1 VPAEP
6 FRCSTVALALKEPQH
21 GTASIVRNW
30 ILIEQPG
37 PWGPNAYM
45 QSRLPRPVARW
56 LRSRTAELGIRVVL
70 LRRHGRTDPEHRR
83 CYLAHTGATTSWV
96 EHGVLRSPQEI
107 LDVDL
112 SALAAGERTGF
123 GRLNER
129 PLYLVCTN
137 GRRDPCCAERG
148 RPLAR
153 TLSAAFGERVWECS
167 HIGGDRFAGNV
178 VCFPHGIYLGRV
190 RPEEAVSIA
199 QRYEEGIIDLDH
211 YRGRSCYDFAV
222 QSAEYFVRRRENL
235 HRVNDLVLVKR
246 TEGRPGEVIAQ
257 FSSPDGS
264 IYRVR
269 VRSTPVVE
277 ARPLT
282 CHAAEES
289 RPRNFELMRE
299 EV

>member
-1 VPAEP
+1 M
-6 FRCSTVALALKEPQH
+6 KEPQH
-21 GTASIVRNW
+21 GTASIVRSW

-45 QSRLPRPVARW
+45 QSRLPRQVARW
-56 LRSRTAELGIRVVL
+56 LRALTAELAIRVVL
-70 LRRHGRTDPEHRR
+70 LRRHGRTDPERR
-83 CYLAHTGATTSWV
+83 HCYLAHTCATTSWV
-96 EHGVLRSPQEI
+96 EHGVLRSAKEI
-107 LDVDL
+107 LDVNL
-112 SALAAGERTGF
+112 SPLAAGERTGF
-123 GRLNER
+123 GTLHER

-199 QRYEEGIIDLDH
+199 QRYAEGIIDLDH

-235 HRVNDLVLVKR
+235 HHVNDLVLVKR
-246 TEGRPGEVIAQ
+246 TERRPGEVIAE
-257 FSSPDGS
+257 FSSLDGS
-264 IYRVR
+264 SYRVR
-269 VRSTPVVE
+269 VRNAPAVE

-282 CHAAEES
+282 CHSAEES
-289 RPRNFELMRE
+289 RPRSFELME
-299 EV
+299 EEG